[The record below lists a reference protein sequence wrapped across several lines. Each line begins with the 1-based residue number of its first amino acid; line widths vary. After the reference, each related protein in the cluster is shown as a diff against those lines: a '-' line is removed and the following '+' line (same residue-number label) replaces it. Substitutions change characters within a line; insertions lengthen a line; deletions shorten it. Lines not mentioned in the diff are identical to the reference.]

1 MEAIGIKTIK
11 AALTI
16 VLLSVMLLPVSS
28 QELVPFD
35 ANQSEVF
42 DSAPPSSSNSEVT
55 FNSSGPHR
63 APPPQGGSGLGLGGV
78 PVRGVFWLLP
88 ALAILYAVRT
98 GVKRRRE
105 E

>member
-11 AALTI
+11 TALTI

-42 DSAPPSSSNSEVT
+42 DSSPPSSSNSEVT
-55 FNSSGPHR
+55 FNGSGPHR
-63 APPPQGGSGLGLGGV
+63 APPPQGGSGLGLGGA
-78 PVRGVFWLLP
+78 PVRDIFWLLP
-88 ALAILYAVRT
+88 VLAISYGVRM
-98 GVKRRRE
+98 GVKRRKE
-105 E
+105 